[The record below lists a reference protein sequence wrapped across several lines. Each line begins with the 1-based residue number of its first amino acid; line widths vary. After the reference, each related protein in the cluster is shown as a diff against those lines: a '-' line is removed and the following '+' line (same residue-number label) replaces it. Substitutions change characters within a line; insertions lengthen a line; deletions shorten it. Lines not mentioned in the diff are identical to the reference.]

1 MSNQDETKNDNKK
14 LDATDEHINNES
26 SEETEPY
33 EENLNSKKENTSKN
47 NDDDQDVEIIYKKE
61 RNPIVKFLLGF
72 LIFVITAYVLLF
84 ATGFIMGWMGMRP
97 PSLDNNV
104 IVNQWEK
111 ATGQTD
117 DETEPPSEVQKKSPD
132 NKETEN
138 AEQS

>member
-26 SEETEPY
+26 SKRVESNEE
-33 EENLNSKKENTSKN
+33 SVSKN
-47 NDDDQDVEIIYKKE
+47 SDTDQDVEIIYKKE

-72 LIFVITAYVLLF
+72 LIFVITAYILLF

-104 IVNQWEK
+104 IINQWEK

-117 DETEPPSEVQKKSPD
+117 DETEPPSEVQKKTPD
-132 NKETEN
+132 NKNKETNTAEN
-138 AEQS
+138 TETD